1 MDVSII
7 IVNYNTKELTKNCLQ
22 SIYQQTKDVEFE
34 VIVSDNGSADGSVGM
49 IKDLFP
55 SVVLVENN
63 ANLGFGAAN
72 NRGLEVAKGKYVL
85 YLNSDTVLLNN
96 AVKIFFDYFEAFGEK
111 ESLGVLGGSL
121 YSPEMLYIG
130 CGGKFMGIN
139 HELKVAFI
147 DFLRIQKNSFFPKK
161 NAFKSSNK
169 ANEFSPYRGVIDYVY
184 GCDMFL
190 KNDQMAKFD
199 ERFFMYREEEDL
211 QLQIF
216 RANKKAYI
224 LDEPKIIHYDGAS
237 SRINKNLSVMDYYR
251 SFSKL
256 NTMVSSVLFAK
267 KNYNAPIRVFVL
279 KMLVFF
285 SMLNF
290 RLYPASK
297 KYLKKIWSF

>member
-22 SIYQQTKDVEFE
+22 SIYQQTKDIEFE
-34 VIVSDNGSADGSVGM
+34 VIVSDNGSVDGSVSM
-49 IKDLFP
+49 IRELFP
-55 SVVLVENN
+55 NVVLLENN

-72 NRGLEVAKGKYVL
+72 NRGLEIANGKYIF

-96 AVKIFFDYFEAFGEK
+96 AVKIFYDHFEKFGDK
-111 ESLGVLGGSL
+111 ENLGVLGGAL
-121 YSPEMLYIG
+121 YSPEKIYIG
-130 CGGKFMGIN
+130 CGGRFMGVN
-139 HELKVAFI
+139 HELKVAFV
-147 DFLRIQKNSFFPKK
+147 DFLRIQKNSLFPK
-161 NAFKSSNK
+161 NKSFGSCDK
-169 ANEFSPYRGVIDYVY
+169 RSDSTPYKGEIDYVY

-190 KNDQMAKFD
+190 KNDKMAKFD

-211 QLQIF
+211 QLQMF
-216 RANKKAYI
+216 RLGKKAYI

-237 SRINKNLSVMDYYR
+237 SSSRKNISVMDYYK

-256 NTMVSSVLFAK
+256 NTMVSSVLFSK
-267 KNYNAPIRVFVL
+267 KNYKAPLRVFVL
-279 KMLVFF
+279 KLLVFF

-290 RLYPASK
+290 RVYPASK

>member
-7 IVNYNTKELTKNCLQ
+7 IVNYNTRELTKNCLQ

-34 VIVSDNGSADGSVGM
+34 VIVSDNGSADGSVSM
-49 IKDLFP
+49 IKELFP
-55 SVVLVENN
+55 SVVLIENN

-72 NRGLEVAKGKYVL
+72 NRGLEVAKGKYIF

-96 AVKIFFDYFEAFGEK
+96 AVKIFFEYFEAFGEK
-111 ESLGVLGGSL
+111 ESLGVLGGAL
-121 YSPEMLYIG
+121 YSPEKVYIG

-147 DFLRIQKNSFFPKK
+147 DFLRIQKNSLFPKK
-161 NAFKSSNK
+161 ETLKPCDVKSDS
-169 ANEFSPYRGVIDYVY
+169 APYRGEIDYVY

-190 KNDQMAKFD
+190 KNDSMAKFD

-216 RANKKAYI
+216 RAGKKAYI

-237 SRINKNLSVMDYYR
+237 SKQNKKLSVMDYYK

-267 KNYNAPIRVFVL
+267 KNYKAPVKVFVL
-279 KMLVFF
+279 KLLVFF

-290 RLYPASK
+290 RVYPAAK
-297 KYLKKIWSF
+297 KYLKRIWSF